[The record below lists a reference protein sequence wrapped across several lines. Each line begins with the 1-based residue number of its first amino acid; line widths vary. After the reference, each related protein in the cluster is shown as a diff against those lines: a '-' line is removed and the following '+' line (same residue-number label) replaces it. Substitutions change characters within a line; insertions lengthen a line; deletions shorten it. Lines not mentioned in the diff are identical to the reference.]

1 MDGASEQQPDVS
13 WFHASRVYSPSW
25 TARDDKGATAI
36 GRPPWRTVIP
46 PAHECSFPDTH
57 RLIPSKYSP
66 EGTVLGQLSDNDQEL
81 RELIE
86 LDGATNA
93 RLLGEEGL
101 LPDISVHELLYG
113 VAYSE
118 IVNAAF
124 THAAPDGG
132 RFNISSR
139 GAWYAA
145 LERETSIAEVAF
157 HKIEQLREV
166 DWKFEETSTY
176 DDYLA
181 DFAATFHDLSGNSSR
196 LQKYLKPG
204 PIPQCYRDSQQL
216 AVDLLM
222 RGSNGIVYPSVR
234 RDGGT
239 CVVCFRPALVYHVR
253 RAARLELR
261 LHATSGVTSLRMSEV
276 EYPST

>member
-1 MDGASEQQPDVS
+1 
-13 WFHASRVYSPSW
+13 
-25 TARDDKGATAI
+25 
-36 GRPPWRTVIP
+36 VIP
-46 PAHECSFPDTH
+46 PAHECSFQGTH

-66 EGTVLGQLSDNDQEL
+66 AGSVLSQLSDGDKEL

-86 LDGATNA
+86 LDGASNA

-132 RFNISSR
+132 RFNSGSR
-139 GAWYAA
+139 GAWYSS
-145 LERETSIAEVAF
+145 LEQETSIAEVAF

-166 DWKFEETSTY
+166 AWKFEESSTY

-181 DFAATFHDLSGNSSR
+181 DFAASFHDLRGKSSR
-196 LQKYLKPG
+196 LRKYLKPS
-204 PIPQCYRDSQQL
+204 PVPQCYRDSQKL
-216 AVDLLM
+216 ALDLM
-222 RGSNGIVYPSVR
+222 KGGSNGIVYPSVR

-253 RAARLELR
+253 RAVRLELR
-261 LHATSGVTSLRMSEV
+261 LEATAGLSSVRVREV
-276 EYPST
+276 EIPTL

>member
-1 MDGASEQQPDVS
+1 
-13 WFHASRVYSPSW
+13 
-25 TARDDKGATAI
+25 
-36 GRPPWRTVIP
+36 
-46 PAHECSFPDTH
+46 
-57 RLIPSKYSP
+57 
-66 EGTVLGQLSDNDQEL
+66 VLGQLSDDDKEL

-124 THAAPDGG
+124 THAAPEGG
-132 RFNISSR
+132 RFNSGRR

-145 LERETSIAEVAF
+145 LERETSIAEVSF

-181 DFAATFHDLSGNSSR
+181 DFVASFHDVRGKSPR
-196 LQKYLKPG
+196 LRKYLKG
-204 PIPQCYRDSQQL
+204 SPIPHCYRESQEL
-216 AVDLLM
+216 AVELM
-222 RGSNGIVYPSVR
+222 ERGSNGIVFPSVR
-234 RDGGT
+234 RVGGT

-261 LHATSGVTSLRMSEV
+261 LTATSSLSSVRVREV
-276 EYPST
+276 EILTS

>member
-1 MDGASEQQPDVS
+1 M
-13 WFHASRVYSPSW
+13 
-25 TARDDKGATAI
+25 
-36 GRPPWRTVIP
+36 IP
-46 PAHECSFPDTH
+46 PVCECSFSDTH
-57 RLIPSKYSP
+57 RLIPSRYSP
-66 EGTVLGQLSDNDQEL
+66 EGTVLGQLSDNDAEL
-81 RELIE
+81 RDLIE

-132 RFNISSR
+132 RFNSGTR
-139 GAWYAA
+139 GAWYAG
-145 LERETSIAEVAF
+145 LEQETSIAEVAF

-166 DWKFEETSTY
+166 AWEFEETSTY

-181 DFAATFHDLSGNSSR
+181 DFAASLHDLRGKSSR
-196 LQKYLKPG
+196 LRKYLKPG
-204 PIPQCYRDSQQL
+204 PIPQCYRDSQEL
-216 AVDLLM
+216 ALDLM
-222 RGSNGIVYPSVR
+222 KRGSNGIVYPSVR

-239 CVVCFRPALVYHVR
+239 CVVSFRPALVYHVR
-253 RAARLELR
+253 RAVRLELR
-261 LHATSGVTSLRMSEV
+261 LDPTGGLSSVRVREV
-276 EYPST
+276 EIPNS

>member
-1 MDGASEQQPDVS
+1 M
-13 WFHASRVYSPSW
+13 
-25 TARDDKGATAI
+25 
-36 GRPPWRTVIP
+36 
-46 PAHECSFPDTH
+46 
-57 RLIPSKYSP
+57 
-66 EGTVLGQLSDNDQEL
+66 
-81 RELIE
+81 
-86 LDGATNA
+86 
-93 RLLGEEGL
+93 
-101 LPDISVHELLYG
+101 
-113 VAYSE
+113 
-118 IVNAAF
+118 
-124 THAAPDGG
+124 
-132 RFNISSR
+132 
-139 GAWYAA
+139 
-145 LERETSIAEVAF
+145 
-157 HKIEQLREV
+157 

-196 LQKYLKPG
+196 LRKYLKPG

-261 LHATSGVTSLRMSEV
+261 LHATSGVTSLRVSEV

>member
-1 MDGASEQQPDVS
+1 M
-13 WFHASRVYSPSW
+13 
-25 TARDDKGATAI
+25 
-36 GRPPWRTVIP
+36 IP
-46 PAHECSFPDTH
+46 PTHECSFQDTH

-66 EGTVLGQLSDNDQEL
+66 EGSVLRQLSDDDKEL

-86 LDGATNA
+86 LDGATNT

-124 THAAPDGG
+124 TQAAPDGG
-132 RFNISSR
+132 RFNLGSR
-139 GAWYAA
+139 GAWYSA

-166 DWKFEETSTY
+166 DWKFEESATY

-181 DFAATFHDLSGNSSR
+181 DFAAVFHDLRGKSSR
-196 LQKYLKPG
+196 LRKYLKAQPG
-204 PIPQCYRDSQQL
+204 TSMLSRLSTI
-216 AVDLLM
+216 
-222 RGSNGIVYPSVR
+222 GSGS
-234 RDGGT
+234 DG
-239 CVVCFRPALVYHVR
+239 
-253 RAARLELR
+253 ARLQWDR
-261 LHATSGVTSLRMSEV
+261 LPECAV
-276 EYPST
+276 